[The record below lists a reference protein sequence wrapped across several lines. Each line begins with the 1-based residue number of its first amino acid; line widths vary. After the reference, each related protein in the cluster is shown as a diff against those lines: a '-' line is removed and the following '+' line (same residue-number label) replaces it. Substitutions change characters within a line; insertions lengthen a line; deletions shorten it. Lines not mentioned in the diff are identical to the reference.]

1 MLLAPVVQ
9 ARSQD
14 QACAVEAMMDAI
26 DESMGEQQVACEICL
41 KQIPLSEAKSDEA
54 SDYVRYFCGLEC
66 YARWRAQE
74 KQQDPG
80 A

>member
-1 MLLAPVVQ
+1 MLRAPVVQ
-9 ARSQD
+9 ARLRD

-74 KQQDPG
+74 KKQDPG
-80 A
+80 T

>member
-1 MLLAPVVQ
+1 MSASDKS
-9 ARSQD
+9 AY
-14 QACAVEAMMDAI
+14 VE
-26 DESMGEQQVACEICL
+26 EVACEICL
-41 KQIPLSEAKSDEA
+41 KQVPLSEAKSDEA

-74 KQQDPG
+74 KKQDPR